1 MKKKIILFTA
11 ILALSVVFFTHV
23 NAAPYNLLQ
32 PIQNIQQSNNIVDYT
47 NQIVPFIIMLAA
59 VLAVVQIVIGGMEY
73 ALSESILAK
82 EAGKDRIQMA
92 LLGLFIALLSY
103 IILNTINP
111 DLVNLKIPQIDTL
124 NVAGSNSS
132 QDSGSDNGPWT
143 PNEQQIQLSTRP
155 GGTVTCFTYNPSIDR
170 RGTVTFGD
178 SSKTIDQ
185 LMAQC
190 QQQCVNATQSTG
202 TQASCMA
209 STNQSNTDPIILPSQ
224 ARCTVTGQC
233 SVTGTGA
240 PCTDTSTCRVA
251 TPPPGKK
258 TFCVITVSKG
268 NPPSCTA
275 NDIKTEQSSCSQA
288 SCQVAPNLLRAC
300 PNATASCVT
309 Q

>member
-155 GGTVTCFTYNPSIDR
+155 GGTVTCFTYNPSTR
-170 RGTVTFGD
+170 RP
-178 SSKTIDQ
+178 Q
-185 LMAQC
+185 
-190 QQQCVNATQSTG
+190 
-202 TQASCMA
+202 
-209 STNQSNTDPIILPSQ
+209 
-224 ARCTVTGQC
+224 
-233 SVTGTGA
+233 
-240 PCTDTSTCRVA
+240 
-251 TPPPGKK
+251 
-258 TFCVITVSKG
+258 
-268 NPPSCTA
+268 
-275 NDIKTEQSSCSQA
+275 
-288 SCQVAPNLLRAC
+288 
-300 PNATASCVT
+300 
-309 Q
+309 